1 MIILLKSLKTGKNPY
16 GVYISNQCSRRMK
29 TKMKENLRT
38 KTKDKVIAG
47 NISQLGLLKQF
58 KAYNI
63 AKKLFYE

>member
-1 MIILLKSLKTGKNPY
+1 
-16 GVYISNQCSRRMK
+16 MK
-29 TKMKENLRT
+29 IKMKENCRT
-38 KTKDKVIAG
+38 KAKDKIISS